1 MVLSWVPVKPL
12 ALRAKVGQE
21 KLSWMLE
28 IQIVHE
34 NTMEIHVDL
43 ICPAYFAHSI
53 TFLLPINVLCS
64 AYAAYATQTNSLSPP
79 TSQRLC
85 RFRGFR
91 GFRLCCRR
99 GLSLLRQ
106 RLCILACETV
116 TKRTIFHNT
125 MYLDWQTQM
134 LITWQHPILV
144 AIHHNSS
151 KKKRAYKSGVG
162 ALLPVSLTAS
172 SDFPS
177 GLWGWLHGSKF
188 KLCSWATGCQFHFR
202 LCQHDSLK
210 RT

>member
-1 MVLSWVPVKPL
+1 
-12 ALRAKVGQE
+12 
-21 KLSWMLE
+21 MLE

-34 NTMEIHVDL
+34 NAMEIHVDL

-85 RFRGFR
+85 RFRGF
-91 GFRLCCRR
+91 GLCCRR
-99 GLSLLRQ
+99 SLSLLRQ
-106 RLCILACETV
+106 RLCILACETIKAHDIPQHHV
-116 TKRTIFHNT
+116 PGLTDPNAD
-125 MYLDWQTQM
+125 YLAGSHFSSNS
-134 LITWQHPILV
+134 IV
-144 AIHHNSS
+144 IHHR
-151 KKKRAYKSGVG
+151 KKGAYESGVG

-177 GLWGWLHGSKF
+177 GLGWLHGSKF